1 MLTSVS
7 AGSDEFSRG
16 QPALDAAR
24 SFVSRL
30 KTDCHV
36 LVAVSGGSDS
46 LGLLVALAEAAD
58 QLFRHDIRISAATVD
73 HGLRVQ
79 SADEAATV
87 ARFCATRAIGHE
99 TLPWRGEKPATGLM
113 AAARDARYRL
123 LADHAARI
131 GADVIAVA
139 HTLDDQAET
148 LEMRKARNPDPPV
161 SGMAAETLLMG
172 HAWVARPFLSV
183 SRQAIRDMLVARGI
197 VWIDDPSNDNA
208 RYERVRV
215 RQSLEGAIAAPG
227 AEAKLA
233 GHMRARLSEAAAEL
247 FDASVRIH
255 GAAVAEIDPEP
266 IAANPD
272 AARYL
277 LKTLTAVIGGETHGP
292 GKAALADVL
301 AMAEAPHGA
310 RMTAGRCLF
319 ERNRTRLF
327 MLRERRGLA
336 PVEVRP
342 HTTCIWD
349 GRWRI
354 DNRTDAM
361 VEIRPVGVDGEPIE
375 AFAAL
380 PPRLSKLAHST
391 MPSAGQGALSDEV
404 GISRILSPYRRYL
417 PGFDLALANRMAVA
431 LGVSSF
437 PAPGYFVAED

>member
-1 MLTSVS
+1 MS
-7 AGSDEFSRG
+7 AGSQTFSEAET
-16 QPALDAAR
+16 ALDAAH

-30 KTDCHV
+30 KPGCHV

-46 LGLLVALAEAAD
+46 LGLLAALCEAAD
-58 QLFRHDIRISAATVD
+58 EFSRRDIRISAATVD
-73 HGLRVQ
+73 HGLRAQ
-79 SADEAATV
+79 SADEAASV
-87 ARFCATRAIGHE
+87 ARFCAIRAIGHE
-99 TLPWRGEKPATGLM
+99 TLPWRGEKPATGLL

-172 HAWVARPFLSV
+172 RAWVVRPFLSV
-183 SRQAIRDMLVARGI
+183 SRQSIRDLLVTREIA
-197 VWIDDPSNDNA
+197 WIDDPSNDNA
-208 RYERVRV
+208 RFERVRV

-227 AEAKLA
+227 AEATMA
-233 GHMRARLSEAAAEL
+233 GHMRARLSEAAAGL

-255 GAAVAEIDPEP
+255 GAAVAEIDLEA
-266 IAANPD
+266 IAANSD

-277 LKTLTAVIGGETHGP
+277 LKTLTAIIGGETHGP
-292 GKAALADVL
+292 GKAALADIL

-327 MLRERRGLA
+327 MLRERRGLERI
-336 PVEVRP
+336 EVLP
-342 HTTCIWD
+342 WTTRIWD

-361 VEIRPVGVDGEPIE
+361 VEIRPASLDGEPVE

-391 MPSAGQGALSDEV
+391 MPSAGQGALPQGV
-404 GISRILSPYRRYL
+404 AVSRILSPHRCYL
-417 PGFDLALANRMAVA
+417 PGFDLALANRMAEA
-431 LGVSSF
+431 FGVSPF

>member
-1 MLTSVS
+1 MS

-24 SFVSRL
+24 SFVNRL
-30 KTDCHV
+30 KPDCHV

-46 LGLLVALAEAAD
+46 LGLQVALAEAAD
-58 QLFRHDIRISAATVD
+58 QLSRRDLRISAATVD
-73 HGLRVQ
+73 HGLRAQ

-87 ARFCATRAIGHE
+87 ARFCATRAIRHE

-123 LADHAARI
+123 LADHAIQI
-131 GADVIAVA
+131 GANVIAVA
-139 HTLDDQAET
+139 HSLDDQAET

-197 VWIDDPSNDNA
+197 GWIDDPSNDNA

-215 RQSLEGAIAAPG
+215 RQSLDGAIAAPG
-227 AEAKLA
+227 AEATMA

-247 FDASVRIH
+247 FEASVRIH

-266 IAANPD
+266 IAAKPD

-292 GKAALADVL
+292 GKAALADIL

-319 ERNRTRLF
+319 ERKRARLF
-327 MLRERRGLA
+327 ILRERRGL
-336 PVEVRP
+336 ERIEIRP
-342 HTTCIWD
+342 HTTRIWD

-354 DNRTDAM
+354 ENRSGTMA
-361 VEIRPVGVDGEPIE
+361 EIGPAGVDGAPIE

-380 PPRLSKLAHST
+380 PPRLSRLARST
-391 MPSAGQGALSDEV
+391 MPSAGQGALPQGV
-404 GISRILSPYRRYL
+404 AVSRILSPYQRYL
-417 PGFDLALANRMAVA
+417 PGFDLALANRLAEA
-431 LGVSSF
+431 FGVSPF
-437 PAPGYFVAED
+437 PVPGYFVAED

>member
-7 AGSDEFSRG
+7 ASSQTFSG
-16 QPALDAAR
+16 GEAALNAA
-24 SFVSRL
+24 FDFASRL
-30 KTDCHV
+30 KPGCHV

-46 LGLLVALAEAAD
+46 LGLLAALCEAAD
-58 QLFRHDIRISAATVD
+58 RLARPDIRISAATVD
-73 HGLRVQ
+73 HGLRAQ
-79 SADEAATV
+79 SADEAASV

-131 GADVIAVA
+131 GADLIAVA

-161 SGMAAETLLMG
+161 SGMAAETLVMG
-172 HAWVARPFLSV
+172 RVWTTRPFLTV

-197 VWIDDPSNDNA
+197 AWIDDPSNDNP

-215 RQSLEGAIAAPG
+215 RQSLEGAIAAPS
-227 AEAKLA
+227 AEVTMA
-233 GHMRARLSEAAAEL
+233 GHMRARLSEAAAAL

-255 GAAVAEIDPEP
+255 GAAVAEIDLELF
-266 IAANPD
+266 AANPD

-277 LKTLTAVIGGETHGP
+277 LKTLTAIIGGETHGP
-292 GKAALADVL
+292 GKAALANIL

-319 ERNRTRLF
+319 ERNRARLF
-327 MLRERRGLA
+327 MLRERRGLERI
-336 PVEVRP
+336 EVLPR
-342 HTTCIWD
+342 TTCIWD

-354 DNRTDAM
+354 ENRSGAM
-361 VEIRPVGVDGEPIE
+361 VEIGPAGMDGEPIE

-380 PPRLSKLAHST
+380 PPRLLKLARLT
-391 MPSAGQGALSDEV
+391 MPCAGQGALPGEV
-404 GISRILSPYRRYL
+404 GISRILSPYQRYL
-417 PGFDLALANRMAVA
+417 PGFDLALANRLAEVFG
-431 LGVSSF
+431 LSSF
-437 PAPGYFVAED
+437 PAPGYFGG